1 MALEGA
7 TQLLDFSQKLDINML
22 DNVIKTM
29 YHGSGP
35 QVSFQIDNGL
45 VMMIIHHILHTETAN
60 PYPLIPS
67 FILKSLIVFLSD
79 YIAR

>member
-29 YHGSGP
+29 YHGTGP
-35 QVSFQIDNGL
+35 QVSLQYLACWTMTF
-45 VMMIIHHILHTETAN
+45 VMSKTARRAAFFN
-60 PYPLIPS
+60 
-67 FILKSLIVFLSD
+67 V
-79 YIAR
+79 